1 MPNPVSGEV
10 TELLQQWRAG
20 EPGAFDA
27 LLPLVYGEMRRI
39 ARSARRNERPGHTL
53 QTTALVHEA
62 FLRLVSQERAR
73 IEDRN
78 HFLSLA
84 ACAMRRVLV
93 DHERRR
99 RAGKRGGELEPVPLA
114 DVAVAIAFDVSP
126 DLLDLNDALD
136 RLALISERQAHLV
149 ELRYFGGLSIEEACA
164 VLDVSHATLERDWSA
179 ARLWLR
185 RQLSGAGA
193 TG

>member
-1 MPNPVSGEV
+1 
-10 TELLQQWRAG
+10 
-20 EPGAFDA
+20 
-27 LLPLVYGEMRRI
+27 
-39 ARSARRNERPGHTL
+39 
-53 QTTALVHEA
+53 
-62 FLRLVSQERAR
+62 
-73 IEDRN
+73 
-78 HFLSLA
+78 
-84 ACAMRRVLV
+84 
-93 DHERRR
+93 
-99 RAGKRGGELEPVPLA
+99 
-114 DVAVAIAFDVSP
+114 VAIAFDVSP